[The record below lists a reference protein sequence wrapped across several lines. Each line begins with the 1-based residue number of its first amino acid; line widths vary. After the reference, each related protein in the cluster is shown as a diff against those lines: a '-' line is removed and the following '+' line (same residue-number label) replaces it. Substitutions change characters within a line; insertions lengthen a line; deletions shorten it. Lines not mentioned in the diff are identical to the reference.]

1 MMMNKQ
7 YIVPLTEIMDLGGEM
22 LMDNLASISNKNEPT
37 NLPAPRRD
45 LVF

>member
-22 LMDNLASISNKNEPT
+22 LMGNLDSISNKSEPT
-37 NLPAPRRD
+37 TPAPRRD
-45 LVF
+45 PVF